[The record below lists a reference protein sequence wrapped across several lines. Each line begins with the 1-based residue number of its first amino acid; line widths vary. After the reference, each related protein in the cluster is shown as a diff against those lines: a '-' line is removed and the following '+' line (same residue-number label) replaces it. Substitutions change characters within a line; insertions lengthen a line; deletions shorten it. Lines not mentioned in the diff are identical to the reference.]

1 MNSDQFSFVNGQ
13 DAYIYPRPS
22 RVGDKDS
29 VMHRGHI
36 KDSTDSFE
44 LSAYASCWWRN
55 LSDLFLLFLFKN
67 KNYKQSN
74 MNQKLIG

>member
-1 MNSDQFSFVNGQ
+1 MNSDHFSFVNGQ
-13 DAYIYPRPS
+13 DAF
-22 RVGDKDS
+22 GDKDI
-29 VMHRGHI
+29 VMQCGHI

-44 LSAYASCWWRN
+44 LSAYASCWCGN

-67 KNYKQSN
+67 QNYKQSN